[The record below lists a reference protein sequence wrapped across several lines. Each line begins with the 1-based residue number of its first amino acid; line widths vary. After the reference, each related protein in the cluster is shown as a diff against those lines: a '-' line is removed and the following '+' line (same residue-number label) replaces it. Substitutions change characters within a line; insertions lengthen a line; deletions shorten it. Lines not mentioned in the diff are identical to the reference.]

1 MRTKMMKAKLRD
13 DLVQASAW
21 QERKTVVFMSDFGS
35 SDGAVSAM
43 HGVANAVSN
52 QLRLSDL
59 THEIPQFNI
68 WEASYRLMQAMT
80 YWAAGT
86 VFVCV
91 VDPGVGSNR
100 KSVVA
105 LTSSGHLVVTPDN
118 GTLTHIAEHVGILE
132 VREIS
137 EETNRLAGSQK
148 SYTFHGRDVY
158 AYTGARIAASLIS
171 FEEVGPLLC
180 QQVRLKLEK
189 GRREGDTLVGAIDIL
204 DTRYGSLWTNIS
216 DEFLEEMS
224 IPFGAVMSVTI
235 SKDGRIVYGYP
246 VKLCKGFTEV
256 GKGEPLI
263 YVNSLLNLSLALNQG
278 SFASMYGIGTGE
290 GWKITFSVV

>member
-1 MRTKMMKAKLRD
+1 MKTKLKN
-13 DLVQASAW
+13 DLLHSRAW
-21 QERKTVVFMSDFGS
+21 QERKTLVFMSDFGS
-35 SDGAVSAM
+35 SDGAVTAM

-105 LTSSGHLVVTPDN
+105 LTSSGHLVLSPDN

-137 EETNRLAGSQK
+137 EETNRLVGSQR

-158 AYTGARIAASLIS
+158 AYTGARLASSLVD
-171 FEEVGPLLC
+171 FEDIGPVLSK
-180 QQVRLKLEK
+180 QVRLKLEK
-189 GRREGDTLVGAIDIL
+189 GRLEGEHTLVGAIDIL

-216 DEFLEEMS
+216 DEFLEQLH
-224 IPFGAVMSVTI
+224 IPFGSMMQVTI

-263 YVNSLLNLSLALNQG
+263 YVNSLLNLGLALNQG
-278 SFASMYGIGTGE
+278 SFASTYGIGTGE

>member
-1 MRTKMMKAKLRD
+1 MKTKLRD

-52 QLRLSDL
+52 HLRLSDL
-59 THEIPQFNI
+59 THDIPQFNI

-132 VREIS
+132 VREITEGS
-137 EETNRLAGSQK
+137 NRLAGSQR

-158 AYTGARIAASLIS
+158 AYTGARLASS
-171 FEEVGPLLC
+171 SVNFEEVGPPLSKH
-180 QQVRLKLEK
+180 VKLKLEK
-189 GRREGDTLVGAIDIL
+189 GRLEGDTLVGAIDIL

-216 DEFLEEMS
+216 DEFLEEMA
-224 IPFGAVMSVTI
+224 IPFGAMMRVTI

-246 VKLCKGFTEV
+246 VKLCRGFTEV

-263 YVNSLLNLSLALNQG
+263 YVNSLLNLGLALNQG
-278 SFASMYGIGTGE
+278 SFASLYGIGTGE

>member
-1 MRTKMMKAKLRD
+1 MKTKLRNE
-13 DLVQASAW
+13 LVHSRAW

-52 QLRLSDL
+52 HLRLSDL

-137 EETNRLAGSQK
+137 EDTNRLAGSQR

-158 AYTGARIAASLIS
+158 AFTGARLAASLVN
-171 FEEVGPLLC
+171 FEDLGPVLPK
-180 QQVRLKLEK
+180 QVRLKLEK
-189 GRREGDTLVGAIDIL
+189 GRLEGEHTLVGAIDIL

-216 DEFLEEMS
+216 DEFLDQLG
-224 IPFGAVMSVTI
+224 IPFGSMMQVTI
-235 SKDGRIVYGYP
+235 FKDGRIVYGYP
-246 VKLCKGFTEV
+246 VKLCKGFTDV

-263 YVNSLLNLSLALNQG
+263 YVNSLLNLGLALNQG
-278 SFASMYGIGTGE
+278 SFASTYGIGTGE

>member
-1 MRTKMMKAKLRD
+1 MKTRLRD
-13 DLVQASAW
+13 DLVQAKAW

-137 EETNRLAGSQK
+137 EKSNRLAGSQR

-158 AYTGARIAASLIS
+158 AYTGARLASS
-171 FEEVGPLLC
+171 AVHFEEVGPVLSGHVLL
-180 QQVRLKLEK
+180 KIEK

-216 DEFLEEMS
+216 DEFLEEMA
-224 IPFGAVMSVTI
+224 IPFGAMMHVTI

-246 VKLCKGFTEV
+246 VKLCRGFTEV
-256 GKGEPLI
+256 EKGEPLI
-263 YVNSLLNLSLALNQG
+263 YVNSLLNLGLALNQG
-278 SFASMYGIGTGE
+278 SFASQYGIGTGE

>member
-1 MRTKMMKAKLRD
+1 MTRMRTKRMKTKLKNE
-13 DLVQASAW
+13 LVQARAW

-52 QLRLSDL
+52 HLRLSDL

-68 WEASYRLMQAMT
+68 WEASYRLMQAMS

-105 LTSSGHLVVTPDN
+105 LTASGHLVVTPDN

-137 EETNRLAGSQK
+137 EDTNRLAGSQR

-158 AYTGARIAASLIS
+158 AYTGARLAASLVN
-171 FEEVGPLLC
+171 FEDLGPALTK
-180 QQVRLKLEK
+180 QIRLKLEK
-189 GRREGDTLVGAIDIL
+189 GRLEGDHTLVGAIDIL
-204 DTRYGSLWTNIS
+204 DTRYGSPWTNIG
-216 DEFLEEMS
+216 DEFLDKMGIS
-224 IPFGAVMSVTI
+224 FGSMMKVTI
-235 SKDGRIVYGYP
+235 SQDGRIVYGYP
-246 VKLCKGFTEV
+246 SPCRWCLWSRSRVPSWFSR
-256 GKGEPLI
+256 PLA
-263 YVNSLLNLSLALNQG
+263 YRHVCRMGCLAYLD
-278 SFASMYGIGTGE
+278 
-290 GWKITFSVV
+290 VR

>member
-1 MRTKMMKAKLRD
+1 MKARLKNEL
-13 DLVQASAW
+13 LQARAW

-52 QLRLSDL
+52 HLRLSDL

-91 VDPGVGSNR
+91 VDPGVGSDR

-105 LTSSGHLVVTPDN
+105 LTASGHLVVTPDN

-137 EETNRLAGSQK
+137 EGANRLAGSQR

-158 AYTGARIAASLIS
+158 AYTGARLAASLVD
-171 FEEVGPLLC
+171 FEQVGPAHSKP
-180 QQVRLKLEK
+180 VKLKLEK
-189 GRREGDTLVGAIDIL
+189 GRLEGDTLVGAIDIL

-216 DEFLEEMS
+216 DEFLEEMG
-224 IPFGAVMSVTI
+224 IPFGAMLRVTI
-235 SKDGRIVYGYP
+235 SKDERIVYGYP
-246 VKLCKGFTEV
+246 VKLCRGFTDV

-263 YVNSLLNLSLALNQG
+263 YVNSLLNLGLALNQG
-278 SFASMYGIGTGE
+278 SFASEYGIGTGE
-290 GWKITFSVV
+290 GWKITFSVVS

>member
-1 MRTKMMKAKLRD
+1 MKTKLRD
-13 DLVQASAW
+13 DLVKARAW

-35 SDGAVSAM
+35 PDGAVSAM

-52 QLRLSDL
+52 HLRLSDL

-118 GTLTHIAEHVGILE
+118 GTLTHIGEHVGIVE

-137 EETNRLAGSQK
+137 EGANRLAGSQR

-158 AYTGARIAASLIS
+158 AYTGARLGASLVN
-171 FEEVGPLLC
+171 FEELGPVLSKHVKLT
-180 QQVRLKLEK
+180 LEK
-189 GRREGDTLVGAIDIL
+189 GRLEDGHTLVGAIDIL

-216 DEFLEEMS
+216 DEFLEEMG
-224 IPFGAVMSVTI
+224 IPFGAMMRVTI
-235 SKDGRIVYGYP
+235 SKDDRVVYGYP
-246 VKLCKGFTEV
+246 VKLCRGFTEV

-263 YVNSLLNLSLALNQG
+263 YVNSLLNLGLALNQG
-278 SFASMYGIGTGE
+278 SFAAMYGIGTGE

>member
-1 MRTKMMKAKLRD
+1 MHKILRNE
-13 DLVQASAW
+13 LVENRLW
-21 QERKTVVFMSDFGS
+21 QQRKTVVFMSDFGS

-52 QLRLSDL
+52 ELRLSDL

-100 KSVVA
+100 KSIVA
-105 LTSSGHLVVTPDN
+105 LTESGHLVVTPDN
-118 GTLTHIAEHVGILE
+118 GTLTHIGEHVGIVE

-137 EETNRLAGSQK
+137 EQTNRLKGSQR

-158 AYTGARIAASLIS
+158 SYTGARLASS
-171 FEEVGPLLC
+171 HVDFEDLGPLVTEYVKLT
-180 QQVRLKLEK
+180 LEK
-189 GRREGDTLVGAIDIL
+189 ARLEGETTLVGAIDIL

-216 DEFLEEMS
+216 DVFLDELN
-224 IPFGAVMSVTI
+224 IPFGSMLQVTI
-235 SKDGRIVYGYP
+235 SENNRIVYGYP

-256 GKGEPLI
+256 NKGEPLI
-263 YVNSLLNLSLALNQG
+263 YVNSLLNLGIALNQG
-278 SFASMYGIGTGE
+278 NFASTYGIGTGE
-290 GWKITFSVV
+290 GWKITFSVLS